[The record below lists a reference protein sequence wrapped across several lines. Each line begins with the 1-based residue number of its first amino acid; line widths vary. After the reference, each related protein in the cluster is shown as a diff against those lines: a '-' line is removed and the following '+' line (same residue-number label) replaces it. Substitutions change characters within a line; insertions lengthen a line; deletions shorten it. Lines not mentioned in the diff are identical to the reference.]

1 MKYAIYARVSPKG
14 SDFEGDTTI
23 AMQMEICRKWVAERG
38 GIIVREESDEFFS
51 GKDLKRP
58 GFTRIMKELES
69 GRAEWD
75 TLLVYKLSRMT
86 RSLRDGADI
95 FDKLFRQGRGFASA
109 TENLDFSSPAG
120 RAMLGMMQVFNQ
132 FEREQ
137 TAENTRNKMMQ
148 IARRGEWPVGKP
160 PFGYKRGA
168 KGDNV
173 LYIDERKG
181 PIVRDIFE
189 MYAGNTDR
197 TQRIL
202 TKYKGIVTNSNLFL
216 ILRNRVYLGEICY
229 NGQTFPGKHEPLI
242 SQDLFDRVQ
251 QTLPQKKFATRPKA
265 QHYPYLMSGLLFC
278 SCGRR
283 MNALSA
289 KSGAYHYYVCP
300 ACRKRI
306 SAEKADFGLLEFLQ
320 NLKIPPHF
328 LTRARPLLEAEQRKT
343 TAKKAPELDRMK
355 RELQSCETEQ
365 QKIIDQLLKLDP
377 SPVLMKR
384 LDQRTMELE
393 NRKQELTRK
402 ISEKKSELALGVDY
416 YTIALDMLDKLQK
429 LHELTGEIDETT
441 MRQAILANIEQANLE
456 GEEIRLMPSSTISQ
470 GWLPRREIVELLR
483 LVFSF
488 SAFNR

>member
-1 MKYAIYARVSPKG
+1 MKYAIYARVSPRG
-14 SDFEGDTTI
+14 SDFEGETSI
-23 AMQMEICRKWVAERG
+23 AMQLEICRKWVSERG
-38 GIIVREESDEFFS
+38 GTIVCEESDEFFS

-58 GFTRIMKELES
+58 GFARIMEELES

-148 IARRGEWPVGKP
+148 IARRGEWPAGIP

-173 LYIDERKG
+173 LYVDERKSL
-181 PIVRDIFE
+181 IVKDIFE
-189 MYAGNTDR
+189 MYAGSEDR

-202 TKYKGIVTNSNLFL
+202 TKYKGIVTSSNLFL

-229 NGQTFPGKHEPLI
+229 NGRRFPGKHQPLI
-242 SQDLFDRVQ
+242 TQELFDRVQ
-251 QTLPQKKFATRPKA
+251 ATLPQKKYSTRPKA
-265 QHYPYLMSGLLFC
+265 QQYPYLLSGLLFC
-278 SCGRR
+278 SCGHR

-300 ACRKRI
+300 VCRKRI
-306 SAEKADFGLLEFLQ
+306 SAEKADEKLLDYLK

-328 LTRARPLLEAEQRKT
+328 LEKARPLLEAEQ
-343 TAKKAPELDRMK
+343 KKNQEARIPELESMK
-355 RELQSCETEQ
+355 KSLRANEAEQ
-365 QKIIDQLLKLDP
+365 KKIVDTLLEMNP

-384 LDQRTMELE
+384 LDAEIQALE
-393 NRKQELTRK
+393 TRKQDLVRK
-402 ISEKKSELALGVDY
+402 ISEKESELALGVDY
-416 YTIALDMLDKLQK
+416 YTIALDMLAKMQS
-429 LHELTGEIDETT
+429 LHDDLSNIQNETAI
-441 MRQAILANIEQANLE
+441 RQAILANIDRAEVDGA
-456 GEEIRLMPSSTISQ
+456 EIKLLPSSTNCQ
-470 GWLPRREIVELLR
+470 GWLPRRD
-483 LVFSF
+483 S
-488 SAFNR
+488 NPN

>member
-23 AMQMEICRKWVAERG
+23 AMQLDICRKFVADRG
-38 GIIVREESDEFFS
+38 GTVVRVESDEFFS

-58 GFTRIMKELES
+58 GFARIMDELES

-137 TAENTRNKMMQ
+137 TGENTRNKMMQ

-173 LYIDERKG
+173 LYIDEVKG
-181 PIVRDIFE
+181 PIVKDIFE
-189 MYAGNTDR
+189 MYASVTDR

-202 TKYKGIVTNSNLFL
+202 AKYKGLITNSNLFL
-216 ILRNRVYLGEICY
+216 ILRNRVYLGEIVY
-229 NGQTFPGKHEPLI
+229 NGGTFPGKHEPLI
-242 SQDLFDRVQ
+242 PQELFDRVQ
-251 QTLPQKKFATRPKA
+251 ATLPQKKFATRPKA
-265 QHYPYLMSGLLFC
+265 QTYPYLMAGILYC
-278 SCGRR
+278 ECGRR

-300 ACRKRI
+300 VCKRRI
-306 SAEKADFGLLEFLQ
+306 SAEKADAGLLEYLK
-320 NLKIPPHF
+320 NLKIPASF
-328 LTRARPLLEAEQRKT
+328 LRKARPMLEAEQQKAIAAT
-343 TAKKAPELDRMK
+343 APELARMK
-355 RELQSCETEQ
+355 KDLSDCEAELQ
-365 QKIIDQLLKLDP
+365 KIVDQLLKLEI
-377 SPVLMKR
+377 SPELVKR
-384 LDQRTMELE
+384 IDAKTTELE
-393 NRKQELTRK
+393 LRKQELTRR
-402 ISEKKSELALGVDY
+402 ISEKESEIALGVDY
-416 YTIALDMLDKLQK
+416 YSIALDMLAKLQRLK
-429 LHELTGEIDETT
+429 DLTNIQDEVSI
-441 MRQAILANIEQANLE
+441 RQAILANIETAELK
-456 GEEIRLMPSSTISQ
+456 GEEILVCPVRLTVKDGCPD
-470 GWLPRREIVELLR
+470 RKIVELLR
-483 LVFSF
+483 LIF
-488 SAFNR
+488 AFKFL